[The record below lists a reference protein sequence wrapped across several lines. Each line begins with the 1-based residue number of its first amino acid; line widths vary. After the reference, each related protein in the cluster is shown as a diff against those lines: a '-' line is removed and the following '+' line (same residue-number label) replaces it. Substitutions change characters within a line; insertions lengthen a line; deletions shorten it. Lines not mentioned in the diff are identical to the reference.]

1 MGNSLSSIFCC
12 TAPTHF
18 CYNEPDLEMSTIS
31 VHPSSASTTPV
42 NFICLTA
49 YHMTEFLYVSDIAC
63 NSNKFTM
70 GTHIALFEWC
80 YHEERH
86 GVVQMSNLRP
96 SVIGPITQ
104 IARVSYHW
112 VTFSILDKGLNQTYY
127 LAVPRIRATISPISL
142 LAHQLLH
149 HYNLKAQPYDVKENI
164 GDVIEKIAQYPSDG
178 QWFPQLASDCSS
190 R

>member
-1 MGNSLSSIFCC
+1 MGNSLSSIFCR

-42 NFICLTA
+42 NFIRLIA
-49 YHMTEFLYVSDIAC
+49 YHMAGFLYILDITHD
-63 NSNKFTM
+63 SNKFTM

-86 GVVQMSNLRP
+86 GVIQTSNLRP

-112 VTFSILDKGLNQTYY
+112 VTFSIFDKGSNQTYY

-142 LAHQLLH
+142 LAHQLLC
-149 HYNLKAQPYDVKENI
+149 HYNLKAQPYNVEENI
-164 GDVIEKIAQYPSDG
+164 GDVMEKIAQYPSDG
-178 QWFPQLASDCSS
+178 QWFPQLASNRSS